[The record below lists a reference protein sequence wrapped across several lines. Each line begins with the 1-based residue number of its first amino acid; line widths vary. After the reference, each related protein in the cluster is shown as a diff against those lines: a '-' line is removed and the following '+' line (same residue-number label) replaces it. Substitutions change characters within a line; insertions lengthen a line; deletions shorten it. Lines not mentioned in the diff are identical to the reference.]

1 MKPFRLRIPLRFSR
15 FACDRRGVSAVEFA
29 LVAPLLVALYLGCV
43 EISDGVSADRKVTLT
58 AAALA
63 NLSAQVTTITTADM
77 TNILDASSAI
87 IAPYSPNNLSIT
99 VSCLSIDNNKNA
111 TVKWSAARNGT
122 ARAVGSSY
130 TFDIANAA
138 LDVANSQLIL
148 AEVNYAY
155 TPIIGYTITG
165 TLTLSDH
172 MFMSPRISAP
182 TYNSVACT

>member
-1 MKPFRLRIPLRFSR
+1 M
-15 FACDRRGVSAVEFA
+15 
-29 LVAPLLVALYLGCV
+29 
-43 EISDGVSADRKVTLT
+43 
-58 AAALA
+58 
-63 NLSAQVTTITTADM
+63 
-77 TNILDASSAI
+77 
-87 IAPYSPNNLSIT
+87 
-99 VSCLSIDNNKNA
+99 
-111 TVKWSAARNGT
+111 KWSAARNGT

-130 TFDIANAA
+130 TFDTANAA

-182 TYNSVACT
+182 TYNGVACT